1 MGGFAWLPFRD
12 ENITHY
18 TGIRSQKGSPDLR
31 YNTIKHVF
39 EEGTIM
45 NKRDAVLRV
54 IDSSKPTNFIPAAF
68 FLHFDPAYHRG
79 QAAVERHLA
88 YFRYTGM
95 DFVKIQYEH
104 GFPHNPAIQ
113 RPADWAKMPFYDLDF
128 FTEPLAVVEGLVKAA
143 KPEALVILT
152 LYSPFMFAG
161 HVAGEAVVTA
171 HIKENPAAV
180 QRGMEIITDSLMG
193 FVKECIRLG
202 LDGFYMSTQGGEK
215 GRLDD
220 IDLFNQVVRPY
231 DLALMD
237 EIQRNCIFN
246 ILHVCDYR
254 LPYSNLTPFV
264 DYPGH
269 VVNTNLELAEGRTTA
284 AEVSHL
290 FDRPFMGGLD
300 RLGIIARG
308 SHQDIRAV
316 VEDVLR
322 DAPARFIL
330 GADCT
335 VPSDTPWDNLKLAI
349 SLAHRYNR

>member
-1 MGGFAWLPFRD
+1 
-12 ENITHY
+12 
-18 TGIRSQKGSPDLR
+18 
-31 YNTIKHVF
+31 
-39 EEGTIM
+39 M
-45 NKRDAVLRV
+45 NKRDAVLSV
-54 IDSSKPTNFIPAAF
+54 IDPGQKPAYIPAAF

-79 QAAVERHLA
+79 QAAVDRHLE

-104 GFPHNPAIQ
+104 GFPPIPEIQ
-113 RPADWAKMPFYDLDF
+113 RPEDWAKMPFYDLDF
-128 FTEPLAVVEGLVKAA
+128 YTEPLRVVEGLVKAA
-143 KPEALVILT
+143 KPEALVVLT

-161 HVAGEAVVTA
+161 HVAGESTVTA
-171 HIKENPAAV
+171 HMKENPQAV

-193 FVKECIRLG
+193 FVRECIRLG

-220 IDLFNQVVRPY
+220 LDLFNQTVRPY
-231 DLALMD
+231 DLALME

-254 LPYSNLTPFV
+254 LPYSDLNPFV

-269 VVNTNLELAEGRTTA
+269 TVNTSLHLADGKTTA
-284 AEVSHL
+284 LEVSRL
-290 FDRPFMGGLD
+290 FGRPFMGGLD
-300 RLGIIARG
+300 RLGIIAKG
-308 SHQDIRAV
+308 SQTEIKEV
-316 VEDVLR
+316 VEDILR
-322 DAPARFIL
+322 EAPERFIL

-349 SLAHRYNR
+349 SLAHQYNR